1 MIYLKLTL
9 MAALWGAAFVGVR
22 YVAQFVGPFT
32 GAATRFFIATIAL
45 AFAMKAWRGLPT
57 LSASQWGAL
66 LLLGATGVFAYNA
79 LFFVG
84 MKNVEAARG
93 ALVIA
98 INPAVVAVCAA
109 LFMGE
114 SFVRRQK
121 IGVFLSFLGGATV
134 VGGGGENW
142 LKPPGVGEWALLG
155 CVCSWIIYSLLG
167 KKTLAHLPP
176 LPVVFLA
183 TAIGA
188 LPLIIVAFIVETPF
202 TALLQ
207 MPPSAW
213 LWLFITGVCSTGM
226 GNLWYYEGIAVVG
239 AARAAN
245 FINFV
250 PIFAGLLGIFILAET
265 PSVILLVGG
274 ALVICGVWLV
284 NKR

>member
-1 MIYLKLTL
+1 M
-9 MAALWGAAFVGVR
+9 GAAFVGVR
-22 YVAQFVGPFT
+22 HVAQFVGPFT

-250 PIFAGLLGIFILAET
+250 RFLRGCWVFLF
-265 PSVILLVGG
+265 
-274 ALVICGVWLV
+274 
-284 NKR
+284 